1 MKASHLATPLAHLA
15 LVLVTTGVG
24 SGFVFAQPAPPA
36 GAGLNGYAPG
46 AIQPPAYQ
54 MPVAPR
60 MPTPPP
66 GPPPPGF
73 NVPAYRPPAIGS
85 PTTNRAP
92 ASTKKSTSKPS
103 TSAKPTYRPP
113 AGSSTASKSKS
124 SSSSLETR
132 VGKLE
137 SSDHRQDLRLGRIE
151 RDVGLLPDSIEG
163 GGIADK
169 VPTGKTHIVRP
180 GDTLYNVASR
190 YNTSVGELR
199 SLNRLNGDTLDIGES
214 LLIPDGQTWSNNK
227 ITSTTLIHVVAG
239 GENFEDIARAYGVR
253 GDAIARANPTV
264 YATDLRAGERLI
276 IPNPSRIPGT
286 QRSSPQAGRTVT
298 VTTGSTTHTVGK
310 NDTLMKIAA
319 KYRTTVSKIVAANR
333 LKNPNVIP
341 LGKRLTIPGVKST
354 RTVPAEPA
362 WQDQETQPLEH
373 LRLADEPRRQ
383 EPAIAPLKPAE
394 PLPPIKP
401 DVSSPTMPRG
411 IVAYRMERGDT
422 LDSVANMF
430 STTVANIRA
439 MNQLPADKEMKEGDE
454 VYVPTVGA
462 VSVN

>member
-1 MKASHLATPLAHLA
+1 MKASLLATPLARLA
-15 LVLVTTGVG
+15 LVLVTTGASSAVLI
-24 SGFVFAQPAPPA
+24 AQPAPPA
-36 GAGLNGYAPG
+36 GSGLNAYAPG
-46 AIQPPAYQ
+46 AIQPPITQ

-60 MPTPPP
+60 MPTPPL
-66 GPPPPGF
+66 GPPPPGMSI
-73 NVPAYRPPAIGS
+73 YRPPAIGS
-85 PTTNRAP
+85 PPRSSGSTKKGTSKSSTYRAP
-92 ASTKKSTSKPS
+92 AGDSKSK
-103 TSAKPTYRPP
+103 
-113 AGSSTASKSKS
+113 GSST
-124 SSSSLETR
+124 SLENR

-180 GDTLYNVASR
+180 GDTLFNVASR

-199 SLNRLNGDTLDIGES
+199 SLNRLNSDTLDIGES
-214 LLIPDGQTWSNNK
+214 LLIPDGQTWASNK

-239 GENFEDIARAYGVR
+239 GENFEEIARAYGVR

-276 IPNPSRIPGT
+276 IPNPTRIPGT
-286 QRSSPQAGRTVT
+286 QRAAPQLGKTVT

-310 NDTLMKIAA
+310 KDTLMKIAA
-319 KYRTTVSKIVAANR
+319 KYKTTIAKIVAANR

-341 LGKRLTIPGVKST
+341 LGMRLTIPGVKST

-362 WQDQETQPLEH
+362 WQDQEVQPLEH
-373 LRLADEPRRQ
+373 LRLADEPTM
-383 EPAIAPLKPAE
+383 PVSPIAPLKPAE
-394 PLPPIKP
+394 PLAPIKP
-401 DVSSPTMPRG
+401 ELPTSTMPRG

-430 STTVANIRA
+430 STTVSNIRA
-439 MNQLPADKEMKEGDE
+439 MNQLPADKEVKEGDE

>member
-1 MKASHLATPLAHLA
+1 MKASLLATPLACLA

-24 SGFVFAQPAPPA
+24 SGLVFAQPAPPA

-46 AIQPPAYQ
+46 AIQPPVYQ
-54 MPVAPR
+54 MPVAPQ
-60 MPTPPP
+60 MPKPPP

-73 NVPAYRPPAIGS
+73 NVPTYRPPAIGS
-85 PTTNRAP
+85 TTTSRSST
-92 ASTKKSTSKPS
+92 ASKKGTGKSST
-103 TSAKPTYRPP
+103 TAKPTYRPP

-124 SSSSLETR
+124 TSSSLESR

-163 GGIADK
+163 GGISDK
-169 VPTGKTHIVRP
+169 VPSGKTHIVRP

-199 SLNRLNGDTLDIGES
+199 SLNRLSGDTLDIGDS
-214 LLIPDGQTWSNNK
+214 LLIPDGQTWSSNK
-227 ITSTTLIHVVAG
+227 ITSTTLVHVVAG

-276 IPNPSRIPGT
+276 IPNPTRIPGT
-286 QRSSPQAGRTVT
+286 QRSAPQASRTVT

-354 RTVPAEPA
+354 RTVPAEPT

-373 LRLADEPRRQ
+373 LRLADETRRQ

-394 PLPPIKP
+394 PLQPIKTE
-401 DVSSPTMPRG
+401 VTSPTMPRG

-439 MNQLPADKEMKEGDE
+439 MNQLPADKELKEGDE

>member
-1 MKASHLATPLAHLA
+1 MKVSLLATPLARLA
-15 LVLVTTGVG
+15 LVLVTTGVD
-24 SGFVFAQPAPPA
+24 SALVIAQPAPPA
-36 GAGLNGYAPG
+36 GSGLSGYAPG

-73 NVPAYRPPAIGS
+73 NVPVYRPPAIGS
-85 PTTNRAP
+85 PTTNRSSG
-92 ASTKKSTSKPS
+92 STKKGTSKS
-103 TSAKPTYRPP
+103 GTTSKSTYRPP

-124 SSSSLETR
+124 TSSSLETR

-169 VPTGKTHIVRP
+169 VPSGKTHIVRP

-199 SLNRLNGDTLDIGES
+199 SLNRLSGDTLDIGES
-214 LLIPDGQTWSNNK
+214 LLIPDGQTWSSNK
-227 ITSTTLIHVVAG
+227 ITSTTLVHVVAG
-239 GENFEDIARAYGVR
+239 GEDFEDIARAYGVR

-264 YATDLRAGERLI
+264 YATDLRAGERLV
-276 IPNPSRIPGT
+276 IPNPTRIPGS
-286 QRSSPQAGRTVT
+286 QRSSSQPGKTVT

-310 NDTLMKIAA
+310 NETLMKIAA
-319 KYRTTVSKIVAANR
+319 KYRTTVAKIVAANR

-401 DVSSPTMPRG
+401 DITSPTMPRG

-430 STTVANIRA
+430 STTVANIRS
-439 MNQLPADKEMKEGDE
+439 MNQLPADKELKEGEE

>member
-1 MKASHLATPLAHLA
+1 
-15 LVLVTTGVG
+15 
-24 SGFVFAQPAPPA
+24 
-36 GAGLNGYAPG
+36 
-46 AIQPPAYQ
+46 
-54 MPVAPR
+54 
-60 MPTPPP
+60 
-66 GPPPPGF
+66 
-73 NVPAYRPPAIGS
+73 VPAYRPPAIGS

-113 AGSSTASKSKS
+113 AGISTASKSKGT
-124 SSSSLETR
+124 SSSLETR

-214 LLIPDGQTWSNNK
+214 LLIPDGQTWSSNK
-227 ITSTTLIHVVAG
+227 ITSTTLVHVVAG
-239 GENFEDIARAYGVR
+239 GENFEDIARAYGVK

-319 KYRTTVSKIVAANR
+319 KYRTTVAKIVAANR

>member
-1 MKASHLATPLAHLA
+1 MKASHLATPLARLA
-15 LVLVTTGVG
+15 LVLVTTSVG
-24 SGFVFAQPAPPA
+24 SGLVIAQSPPPA

-73 NVPAYRPPAIGS
+73 NAPAYRPPAIGS
-85 PTTNRAP
+85 STPNRAP
-92 ASTKKSTSKPS
+92 VSTKKSTSKPS
-103 TSAKPTYRPP
+103 TPAKPTYRPP
-113 AGSSTASKSKS
+113 AGSSSTSKTKSAASP
-124 SSSSLETR
+124 LETR

-137 SSDHRQDLRLGRIE
+137 STVHRQDLRLGRIE
-151 RDVGLLPDSIEG
+151 RDVGLLPDTIEG
-163 GGIADK
+163 GGVADK
-169 VPTGKTHIVRP
+169 VPAGKTHIVRP

-199 SLNRLNGDTLDIGES
+199 SLNRLSGDTLDIGES
-214 LLIPDGQTWSNNK
+214 LLIPDGQTWSSNK
-227 ITSTTLIHVVAG
+227 ITSSTLVHVVAG

-276 IPNPSRIPGT
+276 IPNPTRIPGT
-286 QRSSPQAGRTVT
+286 QRSSPQAGKTVT

-310 NDTLMKIAA
+310 GDTLMKIAS
-319 KYRTTVSKIVAANR
+319 KYRTTVAKIVAANR

-341 LGKRLTIPGVKST
+341 LGKRLTIPGVTST

-362 WQDQETQPLEH
+362 WQDQETQPLAH
-373 LRLADEPRRQ
+373 LRLADEPGKQ
-383 EPAIAPLKPAE
+383 ESAIAPLKPAE
-394 PLPPIKP
+394 PLAPIKP
-401 DVSSPTMPRG
+401 EVSSPTMPRG

-439 MNQLPADKEMKEGDE
+439 MNQLQADKELKEGDE